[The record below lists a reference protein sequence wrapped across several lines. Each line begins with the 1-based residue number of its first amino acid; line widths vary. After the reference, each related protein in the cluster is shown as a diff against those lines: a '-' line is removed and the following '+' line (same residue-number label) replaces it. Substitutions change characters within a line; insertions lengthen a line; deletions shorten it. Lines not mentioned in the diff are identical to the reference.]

1 MAMERELLKNAASK
15 PCTLAYPFEKRE
27 MPKGNRGRH
36 DYDEAKC
43 TGCGMCSRVC
53 PSFAIELKGLG
64 PKCEGL
70 KINLGACLFCQQC
83 EESCPTGAIWL
94 TTAYELAVINKAD
107 QILEFK
113 RTPRAPAVPAAV
125 AAKPVAPTAPVAPAA
140 PAAPAAKPAEVSAEK
155 HAPAKKPAAHKE
167 AKK

>member
-1 MAMERELLKNAASK
+1 MAMERELLKNALSK
-15 PCTLAYPFEKRE
+15 PCTLVYPFEKRE
-27 MPKGNRGRH
+27 MPKGSRGRH
-36 DYDEAKC
+36 EYDEAKC

-107 QILEFK
+107 EMLDFK
-113 RTPRAPAVPAAV
+113 RTPRAPPTPAVRQAVPAAV
-125 AAKPVAPTAPVAPAA
+125 APIATAAPVER
-140 PAAPAAKPAEVSAEK
+140 PAEPAT
-155 HAPAKKPAAHKE
+155 PAKKPEVHKE
-167 AKK
+167 VKK

>member
-113 RTPRAPAVPAAV
+113 RTPRAPAVPAAA
-125 AAKPVAPTAPVAPAA
+125 AAKPAAPIAPVAPAA
-140 PAAPAAKPAEVSAEK
+140 PAALAAKPAEAPAEK

>member
-1 MAMERELLKNAASK
+1 MERELLKNAVSK

-36 DYDEAKC
+36 EYDEAKC

-70 KINLGACLFCQQC
+70 RVNLGACLFCQQC

-107 QILEFK
+107 EILDFK
-113 RTPRAPAVPAAV
+113 RTPRAP
-125 AAKPVAPTAPVAPAA
+125 PT
-140 PAAPAAKPAEVSAEK
+140 PAAKPAAPAPAPTPVEK
-155 HAPAKKPAAHKE
+155 PVEYATPAKKPAAHKE
-167 AKK
+167 AKH

>member
-1 MAMERELLKNAASK
+1 MAMERELLKNAVGK
-15 PCTLAYPFEKRE
+15 PCTLDYPFEKRT
-27 MPKGNRGRH
+27 MPEGNRGKH

-83 EESCPTGAIWL
+83 EESCPTGALWL
-94 TTAYELAVINKAD
+94 TTAYELAVINKQD
-107 QILEFK
+107 SILDFK
-113 RTPRAPAVPAAV
+113 RTPRAPTP
-125 AAKPVAPTAPVAPAA
+125 PIM
-140 PAAPAAKPAEVSAEK
+140 
-155 HAPAKKPAAHKE
+155 KPAARAE
-167 AKK
+167 VKK

>member
-1 MAMERELLKNAASK
+1 MAMERELLKNAVSK

-36 DYDEAKC
+36 EYDEAKC

-70 KINLGACLFCQQC
+70 KVNLGACLFCQQC

-107 QILEFK
+107 EILDFK
-113 RTPRAPAVPAAV
+113 RTPRAPPTPAV
-125 AAKPVAPTAPVAPAA
+125 KSVAPAPVQA
-140 PAAPAAKPAEVSAEK
+140 PASAEK
-155 HAPAKKPAAHKE
+155 PAKQAALAKKPAAHKE
-167 AKK
+167 VKH

>member
-15 PCTLAYPFEKRE
+15 PCTLIYPFEKRE
-27 MPKGNRGRH
+27 MPKGTRGRH

-94 TTAYELAVINKAD
+94 TPAYELAVINKAD

-113 RTPRAPAVPAAV
+113 RTPRAPSVPAA
-125 AAKPVAPTAPVAPAA
+125 KPAA
-140 PAAPAAKPAEVSAEK
+140 PAATPAPAA
-155 HAPAKKPAAHKE
+155 PAAHKE

>member
-1 MAMERELLKNAASK
+1 MAMERELLKNAVSK
-15 PCTLAYPFEKRE
+15 PCTLIYPFEKRE
-27 MPKGNRGRH
+27 MPKGSRGRH
-36 DYDEAKC
+36 EYDEAKC

-107 QILEFK
+107 EMLDFK
-113 RTPRAPAVPAAV
+113 RTPRAPPIPATRPV
-125 AAKPVAPTAPVAPAA
+125 TSAAIAPVAPAA
-140 PAAPAAKPAEVSAEK
+140 PVAKPAERATPAEK
-155 HAPAKKPAAHKE
+155 QADHKE

>member
-1 MAMERELLKNAASK
+1 MERELLKNAASK

-27 MPKGNRGRH
+27 MPKGCRGRH

-70 KINLGACLFCQQC
+70 KVNLGACLFCQQC

-107 QILEFK
+107 EILDFK
-113 RTPRAPAVPAAV
+113 RTPRAPPTPAVKPAVPV
-125 AAKPVAPTAPVAPAA
+125 SAPATTD
-140 PAAPAAKPAEVSAEK
+140 KSAE
-155 HAPAKKPAAHKE
+155 HATPAKKPAAQKE
-167 AKK
+167 AKH

>member
-1 MAMERELLKNAASK
+1 MERELLKNAASK

-27 MPKGNRGRH
+27 MPKGSRGRH

-70 KINLGACLFCQQC
+70 KVNLGACLFCQQC

-107 QILEFK
+107 EILDFK
-113 RTPRAPAVPAAV
+113 RTPRAPPTPAV
-125 AAKPVAPTAPVAPAA
+125 KPAA
-140 PAAPAAKPAEVSAEK
+140 PAPAPAPAEKPAEHVAT
-155 HAPAKKPAAHKE
+155 AKKPVAYKE
-167 AKK
+167 AKH

>member
-1 MAMERELLKNAASK
+1 MAMERELLKNAVSK

-36 DYDEAKC
+36 EYDEAKC

-70 KINLGACLFCQQC
+70 RVNLGACLFCQQC

-107 QILEFK
+107 EILDFK
-113 RTPRAPAVPAAV
+113 RTPRAP
-125 AAKPVAPTAPVAPAA
+125 PT
-140 PAAPAAKPAEVSAEK
+140 PAAKPAAPAPAPTPVEK
-155 HAPAKKPAAHKE
+155 PVEYATPAKKPAAHKE
-167 AKK
+167 AKH

>member
-1 MAMERELLKNAASK
+1 MAMERELLKNAVSK

-36 DYDEAKC
+36 EYDEAKC

-70 KINLGACLFCQQC
+70 RVNLGACLFCQQC

-107 QILEFK
+107 EILDFK
-113 RTPRAPAVPAAV
+113 RTPRAPPT
-125 AAKPVAPTAPVAPAA
+125 PVAKPAA
-140 PAAPAAKPAEVSAEK
+140 PAPAPTPVEKPVEYAT
-155 HAPAKKPAAHKE
+155 PAKKPAAHKE
-167 AKK
+167 AKH

>member
-27 MPKGNRGRH
+27 MPKGTRGRH

-83 EESCPTGAIWL
+83 EESCPTGALWL

-113 RTPRAPAVPAAV
+113 RTPRAPPTP
-125 AAKPVAPTAPVAPAA
+125 AAKPAAPVAAPAPAA
-140 PAAPAAKPAEVSAEK
+140 PAVPAKAEEM
-155 HAPAKKPAAHKE
+155 HEEAKKPAAHKE

>member
-27 MPKGNRGRH
+27 MPKGSRGRH
-36 DYDEAKC
+36 EYDEAKC

-70 KINLGACLFCQQC
+70 KVNLGACLFCQQC

-107 QILEFK
+107 EILDFK
-113 RTPRAPAVPAAV
+113 RTPRAP
-125 AAKPVAPTAPVAPAA
+125 PT
-140 PAAPAAKPAEVSAEK
+140 PAAPAAKPAAQAPAPAPAPVEQAT
-155 HAPAKKPAAHKE
+155 PAKKPAAHKE

>member
-27 MPKGNRGRH
+27 MPKGSRGRH
-36 DYDEAKC
+36 EYDEAKC

-70 KINLGACLFCQQC
+70 KVNLGACLFCQQC

-107 QILEFK
+107 EILDFK
-113 RTPRAPAVPAAV
+113 RTPRAP
-125 AAKPVAPTAPVAPAA
+125 PT
-140 PAAPAAKPAEVSAEK
+140 PAAKPAAPAPAPAPAEK
-155 HAPAKKPAAHKE
+155 PAEHAAPAKKPAAHKE
-167 AKK
+167 AKH

>member
-15 PCTLAYPFEKRE
+15 PCTLIYPFEKRE
-27 MPKGNRGRH
+27 MPKGARGKH
-36 DYDEAKC
+36 AYDEAKC

-94 TTAYELAVINKAD
+94 TPEYELAVIKKAD

-113 RTPRAPAVPAAV
+113 RTPRAPAVPAV
-125 AAKPVAPTAPVAPAA
+125 AKPAAPAAAPAAPVASAA
-140 PAAPAAKPAEVSAEK
+140 PAAPAEKPEEK
-155 HAPAKKPAAHKE
+155 HAAAKKPAAHKE

>member
-1 MAMERELLKNAASK
+1 MERELLKNAVSK

-36 DYDEAKC
+36 EYDETKC

-70 KINLGACLFCQQC
+70 RVNLGACLFCQQC

-107 QILEFK
+107 EILDFK
-113 RTPRAPAVPAAV
+113 RTPRAP
-125 AAKPVAPTAPVAPAA
+125 PT
-140 PAAPAAKPAEVSAEK
+140 PAAKPA
-155 HAPAKKPAAHKE
+155 APAPAPTPVEKPVEYATPTKKPAAQKE
-167 AKK
+167 AKH

>member
-1 MAMERELLKNAASK
+1 MAMERELLKNAFSK
-15 PCTLAYPFEKRE
+15 PCTLVYPFEKRE
-27 MPKGNRGRH
+27 MPKGSRGRH

-94 TTAYELAVINKAD
+94 TTAYELAVLNKAD
-107 QILEFK
+107 EILEFN
-113 RTPRAPAVPAAV
+113 RTPRAPAVPAAKP
-125 AAKPVAPTAPVAPAA
+125 AAPVAVVAPAA
-140 PAAPAAKPAEVSAEK
+140 PAAPVEKPS
-155 HAPAKKPAAHKE
+155 APAKKAAAHKE

>member
-15 PCTLAYPFEKRE
+15 PCTLIYPFEKRE
-27 MPKGNRGRH
+27 MPKGSRGRH
-36 DYDEAKC
+36 QYDEAKC

-70 KINLGACLFCQQC
+70 KVNLGACLFCQQC

-94 TTAYELAVINKAD
+94 TTEYELAVINKAD
-107 QILEFK
+107 EMLDFK
-113 RTPRAPAVPAAV
+113 RTPRAL
-125 AAKPVAPTAPVAPAA
+125 PT
-140 PAAPAAKPAEVSAEK
+140 PAAKPAAPAPAPAPAEK
-155 HAPAKKPAAHKE
+155 PAEHVAPAKKPAAHKE

>member
-1 MAMERELLKNAASK
+1 MAMERELLKNAASR
-15 PCTLAYPFEKRE
+15 PCTLIYPFEKRE
-27 MPKGNRGRH
+27 MPKGSRGKH

-70 KINLGACLFCQQC
+70 RVNLGACLFCQQC

-107 QILEFK
+107 GILDFK
-113 RTPRAPAVPAAV
+113 RTPRAPAVPAA
-125 AAKPVAPTAPVAPAA
+125 KPAA
-140 PAAPAAKPAEVSAEK
+140 PVKV
-155 HAPAKKPAAHKE
+155 KK
-167 AKK
+167 

>member
-1 MAMERELLKNAASK
+1 MAMERELLKNAVSR
-15 PCTLAYPFEKRE
+15 PCTLIYPFEKRE
-27 MPKGNRGRH
+27 MPKGSRGRH
-36 DYDEAKC
+36 GYDEAKC

-70 KINLGACLFCQQC
+70 RVNLGACLFCQQC

-94 TTAYELAVINKAD
+94 TTEYELAVINKAD
-107 QILEFK
+107 EILDFK
-113 RTPRAPAVPAAV
+113 RTPRAP
-125 AAKPVAPTAPVAPAA
+125 PT
-140 PAAPAAKPAEVSAEK
+140 PAAPAAKPAAPAAVAPAPQAAPVAK
-155 HAPAKKPAAHKE
+155 PAAPAKKPAAHKE

>member
-15 PCTLAYPFEKRE
+15 PCTLIYPFEKRE
-27 MPKGNRGRH
+27 MPKGSRGRH
-36 DYDEAKC
+36 QYDEAKC

-70 KINLGACLFCQQC
+70 KVNLGACLFCQQC

-94 TTAYELAVINKAD
+94 STEYELAVINKAD
-107 QILEFK
+107 EILDFK
-113 RTPRAPAVPAAV
+113 RTPRAP
-125 AAKPVAPTAPVAPAA
+125 PT
-140 PAAPAAKPAEVSAEK
+140 PAAPAAKPTIAAPVTAPVPAPAAVPTEK
-155 HAPAKKPAAHKE
+155 SAPAKKPTAHKE
-167 AKK
+167 ANK